1 MSGHGGVLARRL
13 LWRGLLFSLCFT
25 VLAGAVQLFFEYRRE
40 MREIEARL
48 ELIRSGYLASFE
60 RSLWDL
66 NQEQLNV
73 QLRGLGDFPDIAR
86 VSLQSADFNLLQGDQ
101 RPRGMLRVERFP
113 LSYQPPGGE
122 RRQLGELEI
131 AIDLAAVYRRLV
143 SGGLASLL
151 WMGSFLC
158 GLAVAL
164 SWLFHSLVTRHL
176 WRMSEFAGHIAEGD
190 LQQPLRLDKVD
201 RERDEIDAVAAALED
216 MRQALRTDRRRRD
229 ADRDELRRQVERRT
243 ASLRRAKDQAEAAD
257 RAKSRF
263 LATMSHEIRTP
274 LNGILGMAELLREA
288 SLGERDRQRLRALA
302 TAGEGLLAIL
312 NEVLHFARLEEAPDV
327 PEAVDFSLRSLLEDV
342 LTLLEP
348 RARENATRLDLWLD
362 PQVHDGHR
370 GAEQFL
376 RQVLTNLLGNAVKFT
391 EAGEVRVRVER
402 LVRSAGSERLR
413 LSVADDGIGIPEEM
427 RERIFERFTQGG
439 DAVTRRYGGTGLGLA
454 ISKRLVEALG
464 GRIGVESRVGQ
475 GSTFWFEIELAL
487 ASLSGATP
495 PAASVSAL
503 EVLLVEDVALN
514 REVAQGLL
522 ERDGHRVMLAEDAG
536 PALALCRQRRFD
548 LILLDMHL
556 PGMAGLELCAGIRR
570 QLDGLNRAT
579 PIFAFTA
586 SIQPDMVRRYFAAG
600 MQGVL
605 GKPLRMD
612 ELRRALGEVGTSVP
626 ALAVDAALDRQMLE
640 THRRLLGRHKLAGLL
655 GNLLGSLDEQLPL
668 LAEALD
674 QADLAEAANI
684 AHRLSGSCHSMGL
697 VALGAGLG
705 ELERE
710 ALGAAGVDPR
720 AWGARLGSLRRAGAE
735 ALRRAGFLGEADS
748 AAG

>member
-13 LWRGLLFSLCFT
+13 LWRVLLFSLCFT

-274 LNGILGMAELLREA
+274 LNGILGMAELLHEA
-288 SLGERDRQRLRALA
+288 SLGERDRLM
-302 TAGEGLLAIL
+302 
-312 NEVLHFARLEEAPDV
+312 
-327 PEAVDFSLRSLLEDV
+327 
-342 LTLLEP
+342 P
-348 RARENATRLDLWLD
+348 RAKSN
-362 PQVHDGHR
+362 G
-370 GAEQFL
+370 
-376 RQVLTNLLGNAVKFT
+376 
-391 EAGEVRVRVER
+391 
-402 LVRSAGSERLR
+402 
-413 LSVADDGIGIPEEM
+413 
-427 RERIFERFTQGG
+427 
-439 DAVTRRYGGTGLGLA
+439 
-454 ISKRLVEALG
+454 
-464 GRIGVESRVGQ
+464 
-475 GSTFWFEIELAL
+475 
-487 ASLSGATP
+487 
-495 PAASVSAL
+495 
-503 EVLLVEDVALN
+503 
-514 REVAQGLL
+514 
-522 ERDGHRVMLAEDAG
+522 
-536 PALALCRQRRFD
+536 
-548 LILLDMHL
+548 
-556 PGMAGLELCAGIRR
+556 
-570 QLDGLNRAT
+570 
-579 PIFAFTA
+579 
-586 SIQPDMVRRYFAAG
+586 
-600 MQGVL
+600 
-605 GKPLRMD
+605 
-612 ELRRALGEVGTSVP
+612 
-626 ALAVDAALDRQMLE
+626 
-640 THRRLLGRHKLAGLL
+640 
-655 GNLLGSLDEQLPL
+655 
-668 LAEALD
+668 
-674 QADLAEAANI
+674 
-684 AHRLSGSCHSMGL
+684 
-697 VALGAGLG
+697 
-705 ELERE
+705 
-710 ALGAAGVDPR
+710 
-720 AWGARLGSLRRAGAE
+720 
-735 ALRRAGFLGEADS
+735 DS
-748 AAG
+748 AR

>member
-1 MSGHGGVLARRL
+1 M
-13 LWRGLLFSLCFT
+13 WRVLLFSLCFT

-454 ISKRLVEALG
+454 IS
-464 GRIGVESRVGQ
+464 
-475 GSTFWFEIELAL
+475 
-487 ASLSGATP
+487 
-495 PAASVSAL
+495 
-503 EVLLVEDVALN
+503 
-514 REVAQGLL
+514 
-522 ERDGHRVMLAEDAG
+522 
-536 PALALCRQRRFD
+536 
-548 LILLDMHL
+548 
-556 PGMAGLELCAGIRR
+556 
-570 QLDGLNRAT
+570 
-579 PIFAFTA
+579 
-586 SIQPDMVRRYFAAG
+586 
-600 MQGVL
+600 
-605 GKPLRMD
+605 
-612 ELRRALGEVGTSVP
+612 
-626 ALAVDAALDRQMLE
+626 
-640 THRRLLGRHKLAGLL
+640 
-655 GNLLGSLDEQLPL
+655 
-668 LAEALD
+668 
-674 QADLAEAANI
+674 
-684 AHRLSGSCHSMGL
+684 
-697 VALGAGLG
+697 
-705 ELERE
+705 
-710 ALGAAGVDPR
+710 
-720 AWGARLGSLRRAGAE
+720 
-735 ALRRAGFLGEADS
+735 
-748 AAG
+748 

>member
-1 MSGHGGVLARRL
+1 MSGRGGVLARRL
-13 LWRGLLFSLCFT
+13 LWRVLLFSLCFT

-101 RPRGMLRVERFP
+101 RPRGMLWVERFP

-312 NEVLHFARLEEAPDV
+312 NEVLHFARLEEAADV

-402 LVRSAGSERLR
+402 LARSAGSERLR

-556 PGMAGLELCAGIRR
+556 PGMAGLELCAGLRLHR
-570 QLDGLNRAT
+570 QHPAGHG
-579 PIFAFTA
+579 A
-586 SIQPDMVRRYFAAG
+586 SV
-600 MQGVL
+600 
-605 GKPLRMD
+605 
-612 ELRRALGEVGTSVP
+612 LRRGHAGRARQAP
-626 ALAVDAALDRQMLE
+626 ADGRAA
-640 THRRLLGRHKLAGLL
+640 
-655 GNLLGSLDEQLPL
+655 
-668 LAEALD
+668 
-674 QADLAEAANI
+674 
-684 AHRLSGSCHSMGL
+684 
-697 VALGAGLG
+697 
-705 ELERE
+705 
-710 ALGAAGVDPR
+710 PR
-720 AWGARLGSLRRAGAE
+720 AGRGRNRRACACGGRRAGPANARDPPPPAGAAQARRTAGQPAGKPGRAVAAAGRSPGPGGPGRGGE
-735 ALRRAGFLGEADS
+735 HRPSPVRKLPLHGPGGARRRPGRAGARGPGRGRGRPASLGRTP
-748 AAG
+748 G

>member
-1 MSGHGGVLARRL
+1 
-13 LWRGLLFSLCFT
+13 
-25 VLAGAVQLFFEYRRE
+25 
-40 MREIEARL
+40 
-48 ELIRSGYLASFE
+48 
-60 RSLWDL
+60 
-66 NQEQLNV
+66 
-73 QLRGLGDFPDIAR
+73 
-86 VSLQSADFNLLQGDQ
+86 
-101 RPRGMLRVERFP
+101 
-113 LSYQPPGGE
+113 
-122 RRQLGELEI
+122 
-131 AIDLAAVYRRLV
+131 
-143 SGGLASLL
+143 
-151 WMGSFLC
+151 MGSFLC

-600 MQGVL
+600 MQGGARQAPADGRAAPRAGRGRHRRACACGGGRAGPANARDPPPPAGAAQARRTAGQPA
-605 GKPLRMD
+605 GKPG
-612 ELRRALGEVGTSVP
+612 RAVAAAGRSPGPGGPGRGGE
-626 ALAVDAALDRQMLE
+626 
-640 THRRLLGRHKLAGLL
+640 HRPSPVRK
-655 GNLLGSLDEQLPL
+655 LPL
-668 LAEALD
+668 HGPGGARRRPGRAG
-674 QADLAEAANI
+674 A
-684 AHRLSGSCHSMGL
+684 RGPGR
-697 VALGAGLG
+697 GRGRPAGLG
-705 ELERE
+705 RTP
-710 ALGAAGVDPR
+710 G
-720 AWGARLGSLRRAGAE
+720 
-735 ALRRAGFLGEADS
+735 
-748 AAG
+748 

>member
-13 LWRGLLFSLCFT
+13 LWRVLLFSLCFT

-402 LVRSAGSERLR
+402 LVRSAGCERLR

-522 ERDGHRVMLAEDAG
+522 ERDGHRVMLAERGAGPGVVPAAALRPDPAGHAPAGDGWPRALRRDSPAARRPEPRHADLRLHRQHPAGHGASVLRRGHAGGARQAPADGRAAPRAGRGRHRRACACGGRRAG
-536 PALALCRQRRFD
+536 PANARDPPPPAGAAQARRTAGQPAGK
-548 LILLDMHL
+548 
-556 PGMAGLELCAGIRR
+556 PG
-570 QLDGLNRAT
+570 RAV
-579 PIFAFTA
+579 A
-586 SIQPDMVRRYFAAG
+586 AAG
-600 MQGVL
+600 RSPGP
-605 GKPLRMD
+605 GGPGRG
-612 ELRRALGEVGTSVP
+612 GE
-626 ALAVDAALDRQMLE
+626 
-640 THRRLLGRHKLAGLL
+640 HRPSPVRK
-655 GNLLGSLDEQLPL
+655 LPL
-668 LAEALD
+668 HGPGGARRRPGRAG
-674 QADLAEAANI
+674 A
-684 AHRLSGSCHSMGL
+684 RGPGR
-697 VALGAGLG
+697 GRGRPAGLG
-705 ELERE
+705 RTP
-710 ALGAAGVDPR
+710 G
-720 AWGARLGSLRRAGAE
+720 
-735 ALRRAGFLGEADS
+735 
-748 AAG
+748 